1 MSGDDGDSTPLI
13 SLKGLSIGH
22 NTSLV
27 SDIDLN
33 IMPGE
38 IVAITG
44 PSGIGKTTLLR
55 TMAGLV
61 EPLAGSIER
70 NVPKRGGIGYVPQRL
85 GLVRHSSVMTNVM
98 MGATAGHTSPWWP
111 FSMDAR
117 TAASASIEAMGL
129 TEKTSEPIRRL
140 SGGQQRRV
148 ATARSLAQRPKVIL
162 ADEFL
167 SELDEET
174 RELVLGAVTD
184 YVRAEQA
191 ALVVV
196 EHDVTRAR
204 EMADRLLLV
213 DDGRVNPFIT
223 EPSAIEVTK

>member
-1 MSGDDGDSTPLI
+1 
-13 SLKGLSIGH
+13 
-22 NTSLV
+22 
-27 SDIDLN
+27 
-33 IMPGE
+33 
-38 IVAITG
+38 
-44 PSGIGKTTLLR
+44 
-55 TMAGLV
+55 
-61 EPLAGSIER
+61 
-70 NVPKRGGIGYVPQRL
+70 
-85 GLVRHSSVMTNVM
+85 
-98 MGATAGHTSPWWP
+98 
-111 FSMDAR
+111 MDAR

-174 RELVLGAVTD
+174 RGLVLGAVTD
-184 YVRAEQA
+184 YVRTEQA

>member
-1 MSGDDGDSTPLI
+1 MESSEKP
-13 SLKGLSIGH
+13 
-22 NTSLV
+22 
-27 SDIDLN
+27 
-33 IMPGE
+33 
-38 IVAITG
+38 
-44 PSGIGKTTLLR
+44 
-55 TMAGLV
+55 V
-61 EPLAGSIER
+61 EP
-70 NVPKRGGIGYVPQRL
+70 
-85 GLVRHSSVMTNVM
+85 
-98 MGATAGHTSPWWP
+98 
-111 FSMDAR
+111 
-117 TAASASIEAMGL
+117 AASASIEAMGL

-174 RELVLGAVTD
+174 RGLVLGAVTD
-184 YVRAEQA
+184 YVRTEQA